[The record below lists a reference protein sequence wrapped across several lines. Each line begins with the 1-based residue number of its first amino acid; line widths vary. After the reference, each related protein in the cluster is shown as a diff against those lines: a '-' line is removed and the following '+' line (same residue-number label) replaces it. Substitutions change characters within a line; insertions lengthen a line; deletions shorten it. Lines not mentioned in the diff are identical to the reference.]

1 MNNAK
6 PRDMKKILFPTDFS
20 EVALNAIRYALEFYK
35 DQECLFFL
43 LHTYTPP
50 VYHPEYILGSPGQI
64 GLGDVMHEAAE
75 TRLKKLKHSLE
86 EKFPNPNHSLRIH
99 AAFSTL
105 VHEIHDRAARE
116 EVDLVIMGT
125 KGATGAREI
134 LFGSNAVHVIKN
146 SRCPVLVIPP
156 EFNYQEPREILF
168 PTDYEVEYTAELL
181 APLVEIQQ
189 NHKGKIHVLH
199 VTAGPELPARQS
211 ALRKLLKAK
220 LADTADFHD
229 VADAPL
235 ISAIN
240 DFKSEKAVNL
250 LVMVRNKHTF
260 VERLFIEPV
269 IKNIGFHENVPFLIL
284 PPDKSHEL

>member
-1 MNNAK
+1 
-6 PRDMKKILFPTDFS
+6 MKKILLPTDFS
-20 EVALNAIRYALEFYK
+20 EVALNAIHYALEFYK

-64 GLGDVMHEAAE
+64 GLGDVMQEAAE

-105 VHEIHDRAARE
+105 VHEIHDRAAQE
-116 EVDLVIMGT
+116 GVDLVIMGT

-146 SRCPVLVIPP
+146 SNCPVLVIPP
-156 EFNYQEPREILF
+156 GYSYQEPNIILF
-168 PTDYEVEYTAELL
+168 PTDYEIEYTGELL
-181 APLVEIQQ
+181 GPLTEIQK
-189 NHKGKIHVLH
+189 NHKSTVHVLH
-199 VTAGPELPARQS
+199 VSAGPELSARQA

-220 LADTADFHD
+220 LGDTAHFHDIADT
-229 VADAPL
+229 PL

-240 DFKSEKAVNL
+240 EFKSEKPVNL
-250 LVMVRNKHTF
+250 LAMVRNKHTF

-269 IKNIGFHENVPFLIL
+269 IKNIGFHVNVPFLIL
-284 PPDKSHEL
+284 PPDKSFEL